1 VVENGGGRLGR
12 GLSALLGSPG
22 AGHGLVELDLEAIRP
37 NPSQPRRG
45 VDPAG
50 IEALAE
56 SVRSTGV
63 VQPVVVRPA
72 PEAGQYELIAGER
85 RWRAAKRAGLD
96 RIAAVVRPADERER
110 LEIALVE
117 NVVREDLD
125 PIEVA
130 RACATLLEDFGQSQA
145 DLAARLGRSRPA
157 IANTVRLLEL
167 PDEVQAMIVD
177 GRLSEGHGRA
187 VLMAEGARARRALA
201 QRAVDEGLSVRAL
214 EALARRA
221 AAPRRRRATPGK
233 PAGTDEALDRFYA
246 AFGAPVRV
254 RPAGRG
260 AIIVELRFADEAA
273 LREALG
279 RLTPPE
285 GGPGAATA

>member
-221 AAPRRRRATPGK
+221 APRRRRAKPGK